1 MALKVVSSRPSTTGL
16 KVVRSTSGLGTST
29 YNPQRT
35 VSPQVTYNPQ
45 RATYNPQKTYNP
57 QQAAKAAQ
65 VAAVTQAQFRAA
77 ALAQQQ
83 AADRARIAAE
93 TAKRNAQQ
101 AKATEI
107 NNRKQG
113 FLGKLADKVTFGQTR
128 RERAGREKAAK
139 YYKEN
144 EVEWGALIM
153 AKQRNY
159 ETEGARL
166 KNWVIQSNSEAEYN
180 QRIAAANKWLDTQYK
195 TINKDIQNFTASQ
208 KGLSIYGAKPLSGKL
223 STGARVFKKA
233 VTSVAGTAFNTLAW
247 TASQP
252 QRAVNTAKNFVNPN
266 NLRQYYGGKEVKNGK
281 DIVGKGSNPFSQ
293 SVDQL
298 RKSYNASRNQRTVGF
313 SKADESARLKGWSGK
328 VKVDGKDR
336 FVTKTPSGIDRFR
349 IKYGDDIADMALDPM
364 NFFAGA
370 GSATKVGKTSSLNK
384 LYQFAGKNPKLKNI
398 ALNAEVAKIKLGQS
412 KVGRAASWLNKPSL
426 PRNAAASEKNKGL
439 HDQLLAQA
447 QAFKTEKSKV
457 YDSFKD
463 SFKQNNK
470 TKSDFLTAQAQQMQ
484 ALEARKAS
492 FKVRAER
499 LADDFVKR
507 AGTFSNREARA
518 ISKFARNGKW
528 SAWDNVNISKARK
541 KELQGFLT
549 DYQERAGAMAKSE
562 GLTNKAKTYLPE
574 YTGRGYD
581 PTKSRTLFGDKYYGQ
596 STQQLQESLVMRE
609 FASNWDESNQH
620 IQEIAAIEKSM
631 LRNAGKTNRAL
642 TASETKKLS
651 LLRARKKELQ
661 KLSNRYKT
669 DIDAIRD
676 EMGAIRQGAKPAIK
690 IGKRGIQTNFTKQGF
705 KNTAVDIAKSPMT
718 IWNRAV
724 LKYNPAWYVN
734 NLGTNIPHSISAA
747 GGGVLKEHAKLALS
761 RKYRQSSRAD
771 LPEGVLG
778 NISNEIGG
786 SGGIASGLENW
797 SRQATF
803 NTLKKKG
810 FTDDQAIKQ
819 TNRWLFDYTTRR
831 WERPI
836 KGVLPFW
843 QWQKN
848 LLRLGTTMPFH
859 SPRSAKAY
867 SETYKAAIQRPYEAL
882 PDQEQSYIDP
892 DTGKKVT
899 YSPKEFYKGK
909 AKLGDN
915 WYGVPFFAMN
925 PESMTN
931 FGVNPYMMA
940 GADYM
945 TTSDRLGNPNNDRS
959 GLSILGERFP
969 QFKLGAAFIKRKIKD
984 SRLWFAESGSS
995 KEKQGYDR
1003 NASSYDKNLDNQLKF
1018 KNAAKTFV
1026 GIPRGVKFDKKEF
1039 DTKFRLTK
1047 FNTDF
1052 FKVDWDKRLVALQEE
1067 TGDQYFGFDDPR
1079 SPFNRLRQEQEALAK
1094 KYGFDLQK
1102 DIYDKYWSKY
1112 DTATTRNTKQLKKS
1126 AYEFSRN
1133 FWRDYLSK
1141 PAGSKTSA
1149 SQRRPFLIGKY
1160 DEWRRNNTFADN
1172 VYKKIPE
1179 FSVYDKQGNKTNV
1192 KATKNPFT
1200 LKSEQASSEARRA
1213 AGAAKY
1219 AKKLAY
1225 DKAKKTGDW
1234 SAFNKKYGNSRK
1246 SSPFTADGKYF
1257 KTAAS
1262 RQKYLAGK
1270 AKYDAG
1276 KARYA
1281 AGKAKTDLW
1290 TQYYK
1295 LNTTAERKAFLAK
1308 HPQLATYK
1316 TPTTQAEWDAL
1327 RVTIRQKNRAKIA
1340 KLSNFTTAHAN
1351 AKADIAKRVQG
1362 FQPFGKT
1369 KRIRYKA

>member
-1 MALKVVSSRPSTTGL
+1 MALKVVSSKPATTGL
-16 KVVRSTSGLGTST
+16 KVVRNYTGLGTST
-29 YNPQRT
+29 YNPQKT

-45 RATYNPQKTYNP
+45 RATYNPQRTTSP
-57 QQAAKAAQ
+57 QKAATAAQ

-107 NNRKQG
+107 NNKKQG

-144 EVEWGALIM
+144 EAEWGALLM
-153 AKQRNY
+153 ARQRNY
-159 ETEGARL
+159 EVEGAKL
-166 KNWVIQSNSEAEYN
+166 KNWVMQSGSEAEYN
-180 QRIAAANKWLDTQYK
+180 ARIGKANSWLENTYK
-195 TINKDIQNFTASQ
+195 SINKDIAKFTQSQ
-208 KGLSIYGAKPLSGKL
+208 KGLSVYSAKPLSGKL

-233 VTSVAGTAFNTLAW
+233 VGAVAGTAFNTLAW

-281 DIVGKGSNPFSQ
+281 DIVGTGNNPVSK
-293 SVDQL
+293 SWDQL
-298 RKSYNASRNQRTVGF
+298 RKSYNVSRNQRTVGF
-313 SKADESARLKGWSGK
+313 SKADEAARLKGWSGK
-328 VKVDGKDR
+328 IKVDGKDK
-336 FVTKTPSGIDRFR
+336 FVTKKPSGLDRFR
-349 IKYGDDIADMALDPM
+349 IKYGDDIADMILDPM
-364 NFFAGA
+364 SALSGA
-370 GSATKVGKTSSLNK
+370 GSATKVGKVSKLDK
-384 LYQFAGKNPKLKNI
+384 LYKFAGKNKKLTNF
-398 ALNAEVAKIKLGQS
+398 ALSAEVAKANFGKTKI
-412 KVGRAASWLNKPSL
+412 GRAATWLNKPSL
-426 PRNAAASEKNKGL
+426 PRSAAASEKNKVL
-439 HDQLLAQA
+439 HGDLLTKAA
-447 QAFKTEKSKV
+447 DFKIQKSKI
-457 YDSFKD
+457 YDTYKGALST
-463 SFKQNNK
+463 NNK
-470 TKSDFLTAQAQQMQ
+470 QTSDFLTAQGQQMQ

-492 FKVRAER
+492 FKVKAER
-499 LADDFVKR
+499 LAADYVKR
-507 AGTFSNREARA
+507 LESFSDREARA
-518 ISKFARNGKW
+518 ITKFARNGKW
-528 SAWDNVNISKARK
+528 STWDNVNISGARK
-541 KELQGFLT
+541 KELQGFLR
-549 DYQERAGAMAKSE
+549 DYQERAGAMAKAE
-562 GLTNKAKTYLPE
+562 GLTRKAKNYLPE
-574 YTGRGYD
+574 YSGRGYD
-581 PTKSRTLFGDKYYGQ
+581 PTKKRTLFGDKYYGQ
-596 STQQLQESLVMRE
+596 SKQQLQESVVMRE
-609 FASNWDESNQH
+609 FASNWDETNSH
-620 IQEIAAIEKSM
+620 IQEISAIEKSM
-631 LRNAGKTNRAL
+631 LRNAGKTNRTL
-642 TASETKKLS
+642 TAFEQKKL
-651 LLRARKKELQ
+651 LTLRKRKQELQ
-661 KLSNRYKT
+661 KLATTYKD
-669 DIDAIRD
+669 DIDRIRD
-676 EMGAIRQGAKPAIK
+676 EMGAIRQKAKPAFK
-690 IGKRGIQTNFTKQGF
+690 IGKRGLQTNFTKQGL
-705 KNTAVDIAKSPMT
+705 KNTAADIAKSPMT

-734 NLGTNIPHSISAA
+734 NLGTNIPFSVSAA
-747 GGGVLKEHAKLALS
+747 GGGALKEHVKLALS
-761 RKYRQSSRAD
+761 RKYRQSSRAN
-771 LPEGVLG
+771 LPDGVLG

-819 TNRWLFDYTTRR
+819 TNRWLFDYTTKN

-836 KGVLPFW
+836 KAALPFW

-848 LLRLGTTMPFH
+848 LLRLGTTMPLH

-899 YSPKEFYKGK
+899 YKPKEFYKGK

-931 FGVNPYMMA
+931 FGVNPYLMA

-945 TTSDRLGNPNNDRS
+945 TSSDRLGNTNTDRS

-969 QFKLGAAFIKRKIKD
+969 QFNLASAFVKRKIKET
-984 SRLWFAESGSS
+984 RLWFAESGSS
-995 KEKQGYDR
+995 KEKQGYDPSKP
-1003 NASSYDKNLDNQLKF
+1003 NYDKNLDNSRKF
-1018 KNAAKTFV
+1018 KNAAKQFV

-1047 FNTDF
+1047 FNNDF
-1052 FKVDWDKRLVALQEE
+1052 FKVDWDKRLQALQDES
-1067 TGDQYFGFDDPR
+1067 GDQYFGFDDPR
-1079 SPFNRLRQEQEALAK
+1079 SPFNRLRKEQEALAK

-1112 DTATTRNTKQLKKS
+1112 DTATTRNTKQLKKQ
-1126 AYEFSRN
+1126 AYEFSRS

-1141 PAGSKTSA
+1141 SAGSRTQA

-1192 KATKNPFT
+1192 KKSKNPFT
-1200 LKSEQASSEARRA
+1200 LKGEQASSEARRA

-1219 AKKLAY
+1219 ARKLAY

-1234 SAFNKKYGNSRK
+1234 SYFNKNFGNFRK

-1257 KTAAS
+1257 KSAAS

-1270 AKYDAG
+1270 AKYEAG

-1281 AGKAKTDLW
+1281 AGKAKADLW
-1290 TQYYK
+1290 SQYYK
-1295 LNTTAERKAFLAK
+1295 LNSTAERKAFLAK
-1308 HPQLATYK
+1308 HPSLATYK

-1327 RVTIRQKNRAKIA
+1327 RVTIRQKNRAKIS
-1340 KLSNFTTAHAN
+1340 KLPNFTTAHAN
-1351 AKADIAKRVQG
+1351 AKADIQKRVQG
-1362 FQPFGKT
+1362 FQPFGNR
-1369 KRIRYKA
+1369 KRIRYKE